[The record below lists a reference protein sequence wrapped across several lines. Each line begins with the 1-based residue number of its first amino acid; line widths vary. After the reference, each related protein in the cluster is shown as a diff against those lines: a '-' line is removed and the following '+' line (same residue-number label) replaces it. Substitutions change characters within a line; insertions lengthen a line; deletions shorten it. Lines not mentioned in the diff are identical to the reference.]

1 MVPLS
6 RRYKGIDYED
16 DIMKCK
22 IKTENNMTDAT
33 KRKIRTLKLWDIE
46 GGKPVIGGHA
56 PSVREMDWNGSLR

>member
-22 IKTENNMTDAT
+22 IKTENNMTDAA

-46 GGKPVIGGHA
+46 G
-56 PSVREMDWNGSLR
+56 ENLW